1 MFAAV
6 LLASNTIGAIP
17 LVVAM
22 FIKSA
27 SDPDVINRLSTNP
40 NDLGALGLGQ
50 DFGFFAMLFPFFIGL
65 LAFVLLI
72 RPLNGRDMKSVIN
85 GAGRFRWNRF
95 LISALVYGI
104 LSAAYFF
111 IYLKADPSNF
121 RLNNTSST
129 LIPLILISL
138 LCIPFQAA
146 FEEVVFRGY
155 MMQGFAVLARN
166 RWMPLIM
173 TSLLFGLM
181 HSFNPEVEEF
191 GFLTMM
197 PQYVLFGLIFGI
209 ITILDDGIEAAI
221 GAHAANNA
229 FLCIMV
235 TNRASALQT
244 SAVYEQLNIYPWIEF
259 AGLLV
264 TGIVF
269 ILILKKVFGWGSLLI
284 VAGKVEPVK
293 PVDQSPYTDV
303 LSSVR

>member
-85 GAGRFRWNRF
+85 GAGRLRWNRF

-269 ILILKKVFGWGSLLI
+269 ILILKKVFGWGSFSI

-293 PVDQSPYTDV
+293 PADQSPYTDV

>member
-72 RPLNGRDMKSVIN
+72 RPLNGRDMKSVIR

-259 AGLLV
+259 AGLLI

>member
-72 RPLNGRDMKSVIN
+72 RPLNGRDMKSVIS

-259 AGLLV
+259 AGLLI